1 MKTFF
6 RLFLSLV
13 TFIVM
18 FYLTTAIT
26 SVIYPMDYA
35 PLAF

>member
-1 MKTFF
+1 MTTFF

-13 TFIVM
+13 TFVVL

-26 SVIYPMDYA
+26 SVIYPTDYA
-35 PLAF
+35 PLVF